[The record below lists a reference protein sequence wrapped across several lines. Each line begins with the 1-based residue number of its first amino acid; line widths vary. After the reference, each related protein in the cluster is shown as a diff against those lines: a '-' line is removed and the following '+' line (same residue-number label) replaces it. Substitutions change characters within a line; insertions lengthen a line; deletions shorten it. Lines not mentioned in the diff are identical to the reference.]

1 MVNFQLVHHSIA
13 YFQLECKKVQN
24 PRVHASLTFYYTE
37 LSLTPYA
44 AYFAFNDVI
53 FDALS

>member
-13 YFQLECKKVQN
+13 YFQPECKKVQN